1 MKPQEPQAHKQ
12 PDLHLVSTLEEL
24 AALEN
29 FVRLQQSQAQ
39 YLEWL
44 EINEQTAGLDGYIY
58 KQIR

>member
-1 MKPQEPQAHKQ
+1 MKPQEPHTHNQNTIPLA
-12 PDLHLVSTLEEL
+12 STLEEL

-29 FVRLQQSQAQ
+29 FIRLQQSQAQ

-44 EINEQTAGLDGYIY
+44 EANEQKAGLDGYIY